1 MHQLCGLSCRETE
14 PAGKGNARGCS
25 IKEQKPCR
33 YSKFTRKENM
43 LELTIDQK
51 SLLATVLLALACA
64 QVLLIASALGKIGSF
79 STETR
84 RRLTLAHRFEGYV
97 AFLVVLWVAYNCVFN
112 VANKSGTPRV
122 VIHML
127 TGVIVLGLIM
137 SKIAINQGLKQFYTR
152 LPLLGAS
159 LFTAITILWVTSA
172 GWYYYTQG
180 VGY

>member
-1 MHQLCGLSCRETE
+1 M
-14 PAGKGNARGCS
+14 GKGNACGCS
-25 IKEQKPCR
+25 IKEQKPRR
-33 YSKFTRKENM
+33 YSNPQGREDM

-84 RRLTLAHRFEGYV
+84 RRLTMAHRFEGYV
-97 AFLVVLWVAYNCVFN
+97 AFLIVLWVAYNCVFN
-112 VANKSGTPRV
+112 IANKSGTPRV
-122 VIHML
+122 VIHAIAG
-127 TGVIVLGLIM
+127 TIVLGLFM
-137 SKIAINQGLKQFYTR
+137 SKIAINRGFRQFYTR

-172 GWYYYTQG
+172 GWYYFTQG